1 MKIAVLTRLAA
12 PLLLLLGA
20 ALPAHAGPS
29 IQHWV
34 APSGARV
41 YFIETHA
48 LPIIDVQVDFAAGSA
63 YDPAAK
69 AGLAGLTS
77 GLLDNGAGEFDE
89 NQLAGRLADLGAQLG
104 SHADLDRASVNLRT
118 LAAADKS
125 GPALAVLQA
134 VLQQPRFDEAV
145 LSRELARSIAGLKE
159 ALTRPD
165 TLASRAFWAAL
176 YPNHPYGRN
185 STPES
190 LAGISRA
197 DIVGFWRDHYAA
209 QRASVTIVGDLKR
222 SDAEQLAQ
230 RLTGQLPA
238 GLPLTALP
246 AAELPAAGEVN
257 VAHPAS
263 QAHLSLGLPA
273 LKRGDPDFFPLT
285 VGNYILGGG
294 GFVSRLTKE
303 VRDQRGYA
311 YSVYSYFAP
320 QQAAGPFQIGLQTK
334 RSQAGEAMKVVKQV
348 LADFLAQ
355 GPTASE
361 LQAAKDNI
369 VGGFPLRLD
378 SNKKLLDNAAVI
390 GFYGLPLDWLDR
402 YPARVAAVSIADIR
416 AAFARH
422 VDPAHLVTVKVAT
435 D

>member
-1 MKIAVLTRLAA
+1 MTKLTLPRLAA
-12 PLLLLLGA
+12 ALLLL
-20 ALPAHAGPS
+20 ALAPLVQAGPA
-29 IQHWV
+29 IQHWT

-77 GLLDNGAGEFDE
+77 GLLDNGAGDLDE

-118 LAAADKS
+118 LATADKS
-125 GPALAVLQA
+125 VPALAVLQA
-134 VLQQPRFDEAV
+134 VLQQPRFDEAI
-145 LSRELARSIAGLKE
+145 LQRELARSIAGLKE

-165 TLASRAFWAAL
+165 TLASRAFWSAL
-176 YPNHPYGRN
+176 YPNHPYGRQ
-185 STPES
+185 STPEG
-190 LAGISRA
+190 LATIERA
-197 DIVGFWRDHYAA
+197 DILGFWRDHYAA
-209 QRASVTIVGDLKR
+209 RRASVTIVGDLQR
-222 SDAEQLAQ
+222 ADAERIAQ
-230 RLTGQLPA
+230 QLTGQLPA
-238 GLPLTALP
+238 GQPLTALP
-246 AAELPAAGEVN
+246 VAELPAAAEIA

-263 QAHLSLGLPA
+263 QAHLALGLPA
-273 LKRGDPDFFPLT
+273 LKRGDPDFFALT

-320 QQAAGPFQIGLQTK
+320 QLAAGPFQIGLQTK
-334 RSQAGEAMKVVKQV
+334 RSQAGDALKVVRQV
-348 LADFLAQ
+348 LADFLAK

-369 VGGFPLRLD
+369 IGGFPLRLD

-402 YPARVAAVSIADIR
+402 YPARVAAVTVADIR

-422 VDPAHLVTVKVAT
+422 VDPAHLLTVKVAT